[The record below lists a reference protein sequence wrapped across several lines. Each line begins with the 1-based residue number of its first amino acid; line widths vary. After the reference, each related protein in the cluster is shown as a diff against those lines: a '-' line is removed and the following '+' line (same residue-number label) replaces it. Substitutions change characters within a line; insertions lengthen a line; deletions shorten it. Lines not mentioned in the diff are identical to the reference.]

1 MWLVSISVMLA
12 VVQWASSAGGS
23 PRLPTRRMPPFFWA
37 SAVSVVPATS
47 ASDANASSTARRDG
61 FRDMR
66 HLQVAHA
73 TASTANARS
82 TARRDGFSD
91 MRHLQI
97 VGEPIYHTDGGPP
110 LLRDRAVGTGR
121 LLAGAPVSPRRAS
134 EPSMECAVECAAERA
149 RILVYKEI

>member
-1 MWLVSISVMLA
+1 MWVVSISVMLG

-61 FRDMR
+61 F
-66 HLQVAHA
+66 
-73 TASTANARS
+73 
-82 TARRDGFSD
+82 SD

-97 VGEPIYHTDGGPP
+97 VGEPIYHTAGGPP

-134 EPSMECAVECAAERA
+134 EPSMECAAERA
-149 RILVYKEI
+149 RILVSQEKCDLRDRELAVE